1 LGIERK
7 EVANFSFL
15 MVIPVIAGAMLL
27 EIKDMVEVGIQT
39 QAAWSLVVGFL
50 TAFISGYFA
59 LKYLII
65 LLQSKG
71 IHPFAWY
78 CWLLGA
84 IGIIFFW

>member
-1 LGIERK
+1 
-7 EVANFSFL
+7 

-27 EIKDMVEVGIQT
+27 EVKEMIEVGIQLNDGI
-39 QAAWSLVVGFL
+39 ALLVGFF

-65 LLQSKG
+65 MLQSKG

-78 CWLLGA
+78 CWA
-84 IGIIFFW
+84 IGTAGLIYFW